1 MSATQVI
8 EEINSLPAEEQQEV
22 FAFLAQK
29 MIGRCKGTEKPWL
42 GRKLSFDEACDV
54 VFRENRELLSLLAK

>member
-8 EEINSLPAEEQQEV
+8 AEINNLPAKEQEEV
-22 FAFLAQK
+22 FTFLAQK
-29 MIGRCKGTEKPWL
+29 IITKRETKAKPAL
-42 GRKLSFDEACDV
+42 GKKLSFDEACEV

>member
-8 EEINSLPAEEQQEV
+8 EEIKNLPLAEQEEV
-22 FAFLAQK
+22 FTFLAQK
-29 MIGRCKGTEKPWL
+29 IITKRESKTKPLL
-42 GRKLSFDEACDV
+42 GKKLSFDEACDV

>member
-8 EEINSLPAEEQQEV
+8 AEINNLPAEEQEEV
-22 FAFLAQK
+22 FTFLAQK
-29 MIGRCKGTEKPWL
+29 IIAQREADSRPAL
-42 GRKLSFDEACDV
+42 GKKLSFDEACEV

>member
-1 MSATQVI
+1 MSTTDFI
-8 EEINSLPAEEQQEV
+8 TELDTLPAVEQEKV

-29 MIGRCKGTEKPWL
+29 IITKRDPEAKPWL
-42 GRKLSFDEACDV
+42 GKKLSFDEACEV